1 MLANGQGA
9 GVLVLVVPVLLF
21 GGALALGIVL
31 HRRRVE
37 ALRRWATATGWTY
50 VGSDASL
57 VRRWRGQPF
66 GQGHA
71 QRTSDVL
78 VGTFEGAR
86 ALSFAY
92 AWTTGSGKNQ
102 TTHTAHVVALGLPA
116 TLPWVEVTPQGL
128 GARLAKV
135 FGAQDI
141 DFELQEF
148 NDAFRV
154 ASGDARVAHAIIHP
168 RHMEALLAGPRLPW
182 RIEGADVLT
191 WRLGGTDLATIHP
204 ALVALRDVRDA
215 VPRHVWQ
222 DHGWDP
228 VAG

>member
-1 MLANGQGA
+1 MLMNGDGA

-21 GGALALGIVL
+21 GAALTLGVVL
-31 HRRRVE
+31 HHRRVE
-37 ALRRWATATGWTY
+37 AMRRWASAIGWTY
-50 VGSDASL
+50 VGSDSSL

-78 VGTFEGAR
+78 VGTFDGAR
-86 ALSFAY
+86 AVSFTY
-92 AWTTGSGKNQ
+92 SWTTGSGKNQ
-102 TTHTAHVVALGLPA
+102 STHRAHVVALGLPTA
-116 TLPWVEVTPQGL
+116 LPWVEVTPQGL
-128 GARLAKV
+128 GARIAKA

-154 ASGDARVAHAIIHP
+154 ASGDPRVAHAIIHP
-168 RHMEALLAGPRLPW
+168 RHMERLLAGSRLPW

-191 WRLGGTDLATIHP
+191 WRLGGTDVTTIHP
-204 ALVALRDVRDA
+204 ALVALRDVVAA

-228 VAG
+228 VSR

>member
-37 ALRRWATATGWTY
+37 ALRRWAAATGWTY

-92 AWTTGSGKNQ
+92 AWTTGSGKDQ

-191 WRLGGTDLATIHP
+191 WRLGGTNLATIHP

-228 VAG
+228 VAR